1 MQEGR
6 LNDMQEKDERIRE
19 LERELSTSKNKL
31 QSAENAEVLVG
42 QMLEAGAL
50 VQQDDGSYSLENN

>member
-1 MQEGR
+1 
-6 LNDMQEKDERIRE
+6 MQEKDERIRE